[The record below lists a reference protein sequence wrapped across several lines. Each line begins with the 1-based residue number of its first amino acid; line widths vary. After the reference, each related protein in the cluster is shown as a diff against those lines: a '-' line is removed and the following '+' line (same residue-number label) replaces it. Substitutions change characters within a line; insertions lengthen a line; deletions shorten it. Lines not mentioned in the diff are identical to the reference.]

1 MDNSNTTASIN
12 TSKSTTTPK
21 FVPAANQTTF
31 DIGDV
36 VLCPSLSSFPFTLTA
51 DPYGKRDE
59 LTLTFEGSYFYYDAN
74 GYFIRSG
81 DDETGDFQPS
91 LYHNTPAN
99 QQAINT
105 LYGNTSTTQSS
116 QRQIIDITEADDHEV
131 ILIPSIE
138 LSDTACDIGGAI
150 AVLDDIGSLLWMI
163 YQEEITPQQA
173 ISMARL
179 SHDATERWVELLN
192 SRLNTINTPLAQST
206 FGIEV
211 AS

>member
-1 MDNSNTTASIN
+1 MGKSIRTNSNTQN
-12 TSKSTTTPK
+12 TPTL
-21 FVPAANQTTF
+21 ATF
-31 DIGDV
+31 KAGDS
-36 VLCPSLSSFPFTLTA
+36 VLCPSLSFTSFVLTA
-51 DPYGKRDE
+51 DPYGKRDLLA
-59 LTLTFEGSYFYYDAN
+59 LTHDGSNIYYDDK
-74 GYFIRSG
+74 GYFVPSRAK
-81 DDETGDFQPS
+81 ETGDYQPS
-91 LYHNTPAN
+91 LFQDTPAN
-99 QQAINT
+99 RQAVAT
-105 LYGNTSTTQSS
+105 LYNGRFTTQAD

>member
-12 TSKSTTTPK
+12 TSKNPTTPK
-21 FVPAANQTTF
+21 FITAASQTTF

-36 VLCPSLSSFPFTLTA
+36 ALCPSLSNFPFALTD
-51 DPYGKRDE
+51 DPTGKRDLLALE
-59 LTLTFEGSYFYYDAN
+59 FDGSYFYYDDK
-74 GYFIRSG
+74 GYFVSAS
-81 DDETGDFQPS
+81 DTETGDFQPS

-105 LYGNTSTTQSS
+105 LYGNTSNNQSS
-116 QRQIIDITEADDHEV
+116 QRNVIDTTDGSDNEV

-138 LSDTACDIGGAI
+138 LSDTACDIDGAI
-150 AVLDDIGSLLWMI
+150 GLLNDIGMLLWMI
-163 YQEEITPQQA
+163 YQEKITPSCA

-179 SHDATERWVELLN
+179 SHDSTDTWADLLS
-192 SRLNTINTPLAQST
+192 SRLNTINKSLAQSA
-206 FGIEV
+206 FGAEV